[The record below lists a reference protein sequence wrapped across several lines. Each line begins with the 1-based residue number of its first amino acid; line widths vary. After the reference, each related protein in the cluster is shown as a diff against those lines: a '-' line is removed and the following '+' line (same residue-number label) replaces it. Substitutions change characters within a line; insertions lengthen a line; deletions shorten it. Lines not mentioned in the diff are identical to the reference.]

1 MPPRARV
8 ALLPPP
14 PPRDPAP
21 DLSSRAA
28 HPSRPSPQAS
38 APRSPTK
45 LRFAPQA
52 LRLLLAAA
60 MLPALAQAQTGGVSV
75 PLMLAP
81 DSERQGFVRIINGTD
96 QADRVRITAVDDAGN
111 AASPTEIDLE
121 AGASVHFNSD
131 DLADGNSAKGI
142 RSIGRPRQGHWRLR
156 VEAAEGVKVMAF
168 VRTRAGFLTAMHDVL
183 PRNGQGRLEA
193 WMLNP
198 GSNRNQESSLRLVNT
213 GTNSERVSIRGVDD
227 RSRSVGPVTL
237 TLPAGQART
246 ITAFDLENGAQGLT
260 GSLGDGGGKWRL
272 TIEAGQA
279 VMGMGLLATP
289 GGPITNISTI
299 GLPPAERGP
308 TSPPPSSTRY
318 GAFAT
323 QDQQGFSG
331 WALYWNADSEA
342 AAMRGGRERC
352 DRIEPKPDLGC
363 SAYATNTFQS
373 GQCAA
378 VFTFFDSYF
387 QGTSTG
393 LMVRNSRSEAEAAA
407 LNYCTRIDDASECRI
422 AQSADGARASVCI
435 SDTRAP
441 SSLLSPAAPTNPPTD
456 PEPPDGEGDS
466 FANAINLAVGG
477 RVSGGIDRGGEADYY
492 RIRASESGTLSVY
505 TTGSLDTIGHLYDS
519 GERQLASNDD
529 GGESLNFRI
538 EREVDAGTYYARV
551 AAYSSS
557 ATGSYTVHAELDAS
571 TEPEPPTD
579 PEPPEEVFYSAYAV
593 GNPIHRR
600 SRNCSSCW
608 TIINGWNEDFQ
619 NDSTQREAD
628 QEALAD
634 CNNTVW
640 PLYDGP
646 ANCRILTQWHSGQCL
661 VVAHESDIRT
671 SEDSYGYVHLW
682 EVVPSDQERAK
693 LRELRSRCAEESQR
707 RDFRS
712 YEHVCFSIGICELS
726 FP

>member
-1 MPPRARV
+1 
-8 ALLPPP
+8 
-14 PPRDPAP
+14 
-21 DLSSRAA
+21 
-28 HPSRPSPQAS
+28 
-38 APRSPTK
+38 
-45 LRFAPQA
+45 
-52 LRLLLAAA
+52 
-60 MLPALAQAQTGGVSV
+60 MLPALSQAQTGGVSV

-111 AASPTEIDLE
+111 AASPIEIDLA

-131 DLADGNSAKGI
+131 DLADGNSAKGV

-246 ITAFDLENGAQGLT
+246 ISAFDLENGAQGLT
-260 GSLGDGGGKWRL
+260 GRLGDGGGKWRL

-308 TSPPPSSTRY
+308 TNPPPSSTRY
-318 GAFAT
+318 GAYAY
-323 QDQQGFSG
+323 QVAPHNG
-331 WALYWNADSEA
+331 WAIYWNASNETA
-342 AAMRGGRERC
+342 AKQGALEGCEQIDASIDCRLQDALGGSLDENINNYPY
-352 DRIEPKPDLGC
+352 DVFL
-363 SAYATNTFQS
+363 S
-373 GQCAA
+373 GQCLAIA
-378 VFTFFDSYF
+378 TGIDPRASSDPERKAEYL
-387 QGTSTG
+387 GTS
-393 LMVRNSRSEAEAAA
+393 RNEAEEAA
-407 LNYCTRIDDASECRI
+407 LDSCRRLDWEQCAI
-422 AQSADGARASVCI
+422 AQSADGTRASVCI
-435 SDTRAP
+435 SDTGAP

-456 PEPPDGEGDS
+456 PEPPDGGGDS
-466 FANAINLAVGG
+466 FANAINLSVGG

-529 GGESLNFRI
+529 GGQSYNFRI

-579 PEPPEEVFYSAYAV
+579 PDPEPPEDLAYMAYAV
-593 GNPIHRR
+593 GDPIHRR
-600 SRNCSSCW
+600 SDNCYSCW
-608 TIINGWNEDFQ
+608 TIVDGWNNIFREVG
-619 NDSTQREAD
+619 TQREAD
-628 QEALAD
+628 QGALAD
-634 CNNTVW
+634 CNDTVW
-640 PLYDGP
+640 PLRDGP
-646 ANCRILTQWHSGQCL
+646 ANCRILTRWHTGQCL
-661 VVAHESDIRT
+661 VFAHNSVRT
-671 SEDSYGYVHLW
+671 SGNANEGTWDYVHLW
-682 EVVPSDQERAK
+682 EVVPYGQAGAK
-693 LRELRSRCAEESQR
+693 ERELRERCTEEATAISVQQYGNLCYSLSVCE
-707 RDFRS
+707 RDS
-712 YEHVCFSIGICELS
+712 Y
-726 FP
+726 P